1 VRCSLFEV
9 LLSYSLNRLPIVPI
23 DDLRDKLARAYADK
37 GQFTLMDPDD
47 SVNALRALLA
57 AVHSSAVGDKSQGL
71 DPAAEEVRCVP
82 PCAAHQVFAL
92 EVIQQRVCDCGGS
105 SEASPWSYSS
115 FTLPCYVSQLLQEYS
130 RNMTYLTSI
139 SDRNLGA
146 QVSASNVVRCKGSL
160 MTYIMQSLKEN
171 LLQCAAEDPNC
182 TSKNSRNESY
192 LVNTP
197 DVISINLTWPSSLP
211 LPSDI
216 LKVIAAIPDSFDV
229 ADVIHT
235 SNGIYHIYGFIVY
248 GLAHYMGVFL
258 DTATGQ
264 WILHDDT
271 VQRGLGDMGNLYDMV
286 VTCVQSSFY
295 PVLILYKRSNFVRM
309 PDSEI
314 LDIDWVKL
322 ERWAVYH
329 DMHVNEDIELMRIL
343 EESRK
348 TDSEST
354 APLGSEAP
362 QFSYLDQNAQG
373 QGAISES
380 MVCLIC
386 KRELTDVELTGVVS
400 EGTGDFYCN
409 RCKPVVV

>member
-1 VRCSLFEV
+1 
-9 LLSYSLNRLPIVPI
+9 
-23 DDLRDKLARAYADK
+23 
-37 GQFTLMDPDD
+37 
-47 SVNALRALLA
+47 
-57 AVHSSAVGDKSQGL
+57 
-71 DPAAEEVRCVP
+71 
-82 PCAAHQVFAL
+82 
-92 EVIQQRVCDCGGS
+92 
-105 SEASPWSYSS
+105 
-115 FTLPCYVSQLLQEYS
+115 
-130 RNMTYLTSI
+130 MTYLTSI

-146 QVSASNVVRCKGSL
+146 QVRASNVVRCKGSL

-216 LKVIAAIPDSFDV
+216 LKVIAAIPDSFDI
-229 ADVIHT
+229 ADVIHAT
-235 SNGIYHIYGFIVY
+235 NSIYHVYGFIVY

-258 DTATGQ
+258 DSETDQ

-271 VQRGLGDMGNLYDMV
+271 VQRGMGDMGNLYDMV

-295 PVLILYKRSNFVRM
+295 PVLILYKHSNFVRM

-314 LDIDWVKL
+314 LDLDWLKL

-329 DMHVNEDIELMRIL
+329 DMHVKEDIELMKTI

-348 TDSEST
+348 TDSLS
-354 APLGSEAP
+354 AVLLGSEAP
-362 QFSYLDQNAQG
+362 QSTSVDLEAEG
-373 QGAISES
+373 QGAMTEHKA
-380 MVCLIC
+380 CRIC
-386 KRELTDVELTGVVS
+386 KRELTNVELTSVGS
-400 EGTGDFYCN
+400 EATGDCYCS
-409 RCKPVVV
+409 RSHDTFQSA